1 MKVSDF
7 DYDLP
12 AKCIA
17 QRAVEP
23 RDHSRL
29 MVLNRSDGTIQHRR
43 FHNLPEFLDPTDV
56 LVLNNTRVMPYHLVG
71 RRASGGKVD
80 GLLTKKIEA
89 DTWQAMFRSR
99 GRLRAG
105 ERLQFFDDRLR
116 AELVS
121 KDEEA
126 IWTVQMLTV
135 GADSVIERF
144 GLAPLPPYIKRTGGS
159 NEDDTALADYD
170 RERYQTTFARVPGA
184 IAAPTA
190 GMHFTPEL
198 LDRIASIGVEIVTV
212 TLHVGL
218 GTFQP
223 IRVEQADQ
231 HQMHT
236 ESYEVA
242 PHAAESLK
250 SALDEHRRIVAV
262 GTTSVRVLEHC
273 TRDGTIQAETG
284 QTNLFIH
291 PPYEF
296 RAVGTMVTNF
306 HLPRSTLLMLV
317 CAFAGTE
324 TILSAYRTAITEDYR
339 FYSYGDAMLIL

>member
-1 MKVSDF
+1 MELSQF

-29 MVLNRSDGTIQHRR
+29 MVLNRTDGTIQHRR
-43 FHNLPEFLDPTDV
+43 FHNLPDYLESGDV
-56 LVLNNTRVMPYHLVG
+56 LVLNDTRVMPYHLVG

-80 GLLTKKIEA
+80 GLLIEKIA
-89 DTWQAMFRSR
+89 GDTWRAMFRSR

-105 ERLQFFDDRLR
+105 ERLQFFDDRLM

-126 IWTVQMLTV
+126 IWTVRMLTAD
-135 GADSVIERF
+135 ADSLIERF
-144 GLAPLPPYIKRTGGS
+144 GLAPLPPYIKRTGD
-159 NEDDTALADYD
+159 NDAALADYD

-190 GMHFTPEL
+190 GMHFTREL

-223 IRVEQADQ
+223 IRVEKADQ

-242 PHAAESLK
+242 PQAAESLK

-291 PPYEF
+291 PPHEF

-306 HLPRSTLLMLV
+306 HLPRSTLMMLV

-324 TILSAYRTAITEDYR
+324 AILSAYRTAIAEGYR